1 MTRPLCLVLAVLLTS
16 ALVRAEE
23 KKDPAEELQKN
34 TIWSGQTEPDPR
46 LVDRKV
52 KPARFRVLSRDEQK
66 FTARY
71 TLRTGKGPLVLELEG
86 VTKNGQIS
94 AKVSKVIQGAVTQ
107 DVSDSEWT
115 GRVKGKELVLQ
126 HTDRKHMTDTTHFKL
141 DREAK
146 SDSDDVQGEKPKG
159 KIDRH

>member
-1 MTRPLCLVLAVLLTS
+1 VLAVLLAS

-23 KKDPAEELQKN
+23 KKDPAEELQKD

-94 AKVSKVIQGAVTQ
+94 AKVMQVSVTVPDKQQVFGPFTATLGA
-107 DVSDSEWT
+107 T
-115 GRVKGKELVLQ
+115 GPSVRCQ
-126 HTDRKHMTDTTHFKL
+126 
-141 DREAK
+141 
-146 SDSDDVQGEKPKG
+146 
-159 KIDRH
+159 